1 MNKKLE
7 ETVSIIRFILDN
19 KKRTWYDNLE
29 ILIKIKYNKG
39 DTFNLKDIYENFEHI
54 LQQKYPLNY
63 TVKASIRQHLQ
74 KLRDKKIIDFI
85 DDKGNYT
92 LID

>member
-54 LQQKYPLNY
+54 LQQKNIL
-63 TVKASIRQHLQ
+63 
-74 KLRDKKIIDFI
+74 
-85 DDKGNYT
+85 
-92 LID
+92 